1 MSLTIYTTQRAVVN
15 EVGINKDDTIKT
27 LKQFIAEEMA
37 RFFPEDPDNVEYHR
51 LRVFDYDTMTELADD
66 IPLDGLSTLDVV
78 KTFAKMDPRPFT
90 QLLATKV
97 SNHAQ
102 LSQLLSETQA
112 VIAGGSVLSA
122 YAGYRMNDFDIYVNA
137 SNARQLVTGIK
148 DVFTK
153 SKGFVASGFTFDLLF
168 APPYDESF
176 MRKNHITSIIRA
188 NLRHAVNGF
197 LAIDIMIIPDDIP
210 ITDVVT
216 NFDLTFC
223 QIWFD
228 GENVLCT
235 NKQHILEKHGKLN
248 DEYLQSYA
256 NGNEFIKNR
265 IRKYI
270 FRDFQID
277 YSGCI
282 QQTLTRRDVIDY
294 RHTYKK
300 KEVVSDEDWVAKKLY
315 VNLLKFIARSETERL
330 FPQMFARLQDGGW
343 RAATYDLQRE
353 SKKILLDLHLTY
365 VVYFKDS
372 FAEFFN
378 LLHRAIEQHPEPFQ
392 SVLGMEPIIRDEHI
406 LVELMHPYFYE
417 PIVTGTFYSKI
428 QNILGITRPRLN
440 QILDQNDTYFPRHYN
455 NLVHTHRIENQWW
468 ETR

>member
-1 MSLTIYTTQRAVVN
+1 MSLTIYTTHRTIVN

-27 LKQFIAEEMA
+27 LKQFIAGEME
-37 RFFPEDPDNVEYHR
+37 RFFPEDPENVEYHR
-51 LRVFDYDTMTELADD
+51 LRVFDYDTMAELADD
-66 IPLDGLSTLDVV
+66 TPLTELTMTTLDVV
-78 KTFAKMDPRPFT
+78 KGFAKMDPRPFT
-90 QLLATKV
+90 NLLKAKM
-97 SNHAQ
+97 SNHEQ
-102 LSQLLSETQA
+102 LSQLLTETQA
-112 VIAGGSVLSA
+112 VIAGGSVLSV
-122 YAGYRMNDFDIYVNA
+122 YAGYTMNDFDIYVNA

-153 SKGFVASGFTFDLLF
+153 SRDFDPSKFTFDLLF

-188 NLRHAVNGF
+188 MLGSIYSQRHVE
-197 LAIDIMIIPDDIP
+197 IDIMIIPDDIP

-235 NKQHILEKHGKLN
+235 NKQHILDQHGKLN
-248 DEYLQSYA
+248 DDYLQSYV

-277 YSGCI
+277 CSGCI

-294 RHTYKK
+294 RYTYKK
-300 KEVVSDEDWVAKKLY
+300 KEVVSDEDWVVKKLY

-330 FPQMFARLQDGGW
+330 FPQIFARMQDQGW
-343 RAATYDLQRE
+343 RARYDLQTE
-353 SKKILLDLHLTY
+353 YKKILLDLHLTY

-378 LLHRAIEQHPEPFQ
+378 LLHRAIEEHPEPFQ
-392 SVLGMEPIIRDEHI
+392 RVLGMEPIIRDEHI
-406 LVELMHPYFYE
+406 LVELMNQYMHAPV
-417 PIVTGTFYSKI
+417 VTGTFYSKI
-428 QNILGITRPRLN
+428 QNILGITQPRLN
-440 QILDQNDTYFPRHYN
+440 QILDQNDTYFPRHYTN
-455 NLVHTHRIENQWW
+455 FVYTEANQWW
-468 ETR
+468 DKR